1 MAETDLTKDLLKRFG
16 KLVTQRQTW
25 ESHWQEVADYMMP
38 RKADV
43 TKQRSKGD
51 KRSELIFDSSPLHAV
66 ELLSASLHGMLTNPS
81 TPWFSLRFKN
91 VDTGDADEANEWL
104 QDTTEKMYDAFNRSN
119 FQQEIFELY
128 HDLITFGTASMFIE
142 EDADD
147 IIRFSTR
154 HIGEIYISENNKG
167 RIDTVFRKFKIS
179 ARAAILQFGEKNVSN
194 ALRGTAMK
202 DPYEEVTILH
212 VVYPREN
219 YDPKKKD
226 AKNMPFASCYIELD
240 NKHEVSQSGFNEFP
254 YVVPRYLKASF
265 EIYGRSPAMTALPD
279 VKMLNEMSKTTIK
292 AAQKQVD
299 PPLLVPDDGFILP
312 VRTVP
317 GGLNFYRAG
326 TRDRIEP
333 LNIGANNPLGLNM
346 EEQRRN
352 AIRDTFYVNQLMMQN
367 GPQMTATEVVQRNEE
382 KMRLLG
388 PVLGRLQSELLRP
401 LIDRTFAI
409 LLRKKIFRQAPQFL
423 AGQDIQIE
431 YVSPLAKAQ
440 RSSELQSIMRA
451 IEIFGSLAQISP
463 VFDHINIDNLV
474 THLADIVGVPAKVL
488 NSKAE
493 VNAIRQKKQQEMM
506 QQQQMQ
512 QMQQI
517 AQAGGAVAPLAKAL
531 PEEARALVNPEQ

>member
-1 MAETDLTKDLLKRFG
+1 MGETDLVKDLLKRFG

-25 ESHWQEVADYMMP
+25 ESHWQEVSDYMMP

-43 TKQRSKGD
+43 TKKRSQGD

-66 ELLSASLHGMLTNPS
+66 ELLSASLHGMLTNPA
-81 TPWFSLRFKN
+81 TPWFSLKFKQS
-91 VDTGDADEANEWL
+91 DLIDEDAANEWL
-104 QDTTEKMYDAFNRSN
+104 QDATDRMYEAFNRSN

-128 HDLITFGTASMFIE
+128 HDLITFGTAAMFIE
-142 EDADD
+142 DDEED
-147 IIRFSTR
+147 IVRFSTR
-154 HIGEIYISENNKG
+154 HIGEVYISENNKG
-167 RIDTVFRKFKIS
+167 KVDTVFRKFKLT
-179 ARAAILQFGEKNVSN
+179 ARACIQQFGEKNVSKTT
-194 ALRGTAMK
+194 RGIAMK
-202 DPYEEVTILH
+202 DPYEEITILH

-219 YDPKKKD
+219 YDPRKKD
-226 AKNMPFASCYIELD
+226 NKNMPFASCYIEPET
-240 NKHEVSQSGFNEFP
+240 KHEISQSGFNEFP

-299 PPLLVPDDGFILP
+299 PPLLVPDDGFI
-312 VRTVP
+312 
-317 GGLNFYRAG
+317 
-326 TRDRIEP
+326 
-333 LNIGANNPLGLNM
+333 
-346 EEQRRN
+346 
-352 AIRDTFYVNQLMMQN
+352 FYVNQLMMQN

-409 LLRKKIFRQAPQFL
+409 LLRKKLFKPAPDFL

-440 RSSELQSIMRA
+440 RASELQSIMRA
-451 IEIFGSLAQISP
+451 IEIFGSLSNIAP
-463 VFDHINIDNLV
+463 VFDHVNIDNLV
-474 THLADIVGVPAKVL
+474 KHLADIVGVPAKVL

-493 VNAIRQKKQQEMM
+493 VNAIRQQKQQ
-506 QQQQMQ
+506 QQDQAMQMQ

-531 PEEARALVNPEQ
+531 PEEARALVAPQE

>member
-1 MAETDLTKDLLKRFG
+1 MAQSDLSKDLLRRFG

-81 TPWFSLRFKN
+81 VPWFSLSFKN
-91 VDTGDADEANEWL
+91 IDIIDKDAANEWL
-104 QDTTEKMYDAFNRSN
+104 ESATEKMYEAFNRSN

-142 EDADD
+142 EDAED
-147 IIRFSTR
+147 IVRFSTR

-179 ARAAILQFGEKNVSN
+179 ARAAIQQFGEKNVSN
-194 ALRGTAMK
+194 SLRGTAIK

-240 NKHEVSQSGFNEFP
+240 NKNEISQSGFNEFP

-279 VKMLNEMSKTTIK
+279 VKMLNEMCKTTIK

-352 AIRDTFYVNQLMMQN
+352 AIRDTFYVNQLMMQS
-367 GPQMTATEVVQRNEE
+367 GPQMTATEVIQRNEE

-388 PVLGRLQSELLRP
+388 PVLGRLQSELLKP
-401 LIDRTFAI
+401 MIDRVFAI
-409 LLRKKIFRQAPQFL
+409 MLRKNLFMRPPEFL

-440 RSSELQSIMRA
+440 RNSELQSITRA
-451 IEIFGSLAQISP
+451 LQLFGSLSNVAP
-463 VFDHINIDNLV
+463 VFDHIDTDALV
-474 THLADIVGVPAKVL
+474 SHLADLVGVPAKVL
-488 NSKAE
+488 NSQAQ
-493 VNAIRQKKQQEMM
+493 VNAIRQQKQQAAQ

-512 QMQQI
+512 MLNQVSK
-517 AQAGGAVAPLAKAL
+517 AGGQIAPLAKAL
-531 PEEARALVNPEQ
+531 PEEAQALLRPKQ

>member
-240 NKHEVSQSGFNEFP
+240 NKHEISQSGFNEFP

-493 VNAIRQKKQQEMM
+493 VNSIRQKKQQEMM

-531 PEEARALVNPEQ
+531 PEEARALVNPQE

>member
-1 MAETDLTKDLLKRFG
+1 MAETELTKDLLKRFG

-142 EDADD
+142 EDAED
-147 IIRFSTR
+147 IVRFSTR
-154 HIGEIYISENNKG
+154 HIGEIYISESNKG
-167 RIDTVFRKFKIS
+167 RIDTVFRKFKLS
-179 ARAAILQFGEKNVSN
+179 ARAVIQQFGEKSVSN

-226 AKNMPFASCYIELD
+226 AKNMPYASCYIELD
-240 NKHEVSQSGFNEFP
+240 NKHEISQSGFNEFP

-440 RSSELQSIMRA
+440 RSSELQSVMRA
-451 IEIFGSLAQISP
+451 IEIFGSLSKISP
-463 VFDHINIDNLV
+463 VFDHIDVDALV
-474 THLADIVGVPAKVL
+474 TYLADIVGVPAKVL
-488 NSKAE
+488 NSQSQ

-512 QMQQI
+512 QLQQV

-531 PEEARALVNPEQ
+531 PEEAKALVNPQQ

>member
-1 MAETDLTKDLLKRFG
+1 MAESALVKNLLARFH
-16 KLVTQRQTW
+16 KLKTQRQTW
-25 ESHWQEVADYMMP
+25 ESHWQEVADYMLP

-43 TKQRSKGD
+43 TKQRSRGD

-81 TPWFSLRFKN
+81 VPWFSLRFKN
-91 VDTGDADEANEWL
+91 VDFVDEDEANEWL
-104 QDTTEKMYDAFNRSN
+104 EDATEKMYDAFNRSN

-128 HDLITFGTASMFIE
+128 HDLITFGTSAMYIE
-142 EDADD
+142 EDPDD
-147 IIRFSTR
+147 IVRFSTR
-154 HIGEIYISENNKG
+154 HINEIYISENNKG
-167 RIDTVFRKFKIS
+167 RIDTVYRHFKIS
-179 ARAAILQFGEKNVSN
+179 ARAAVMQFGEENVSKQIKS
-194 ALRGTAMK
+194 TVIK
-202 DPYEEVTILH
+202 DPYEEVSILH

-219 YDPKKKD
+219 YNPNKRDN
-226 AKNMPFASCYIELD
+226 KNMPFASCYIEPD
-240 NKHEVSQSGFNEFP
+240 NKHEISQSGFNEFP

-317 GGLNFYRAG
+317 GGLNFYRSG

-333 LNIGANNPLGLNM
+333 MNIGANNPLGLNM
-346 EEQRRN
+346 EEQRRG
-352 AIRDTFYVNQLMMQN
+352 AIRDVFYVNQLMMQQ
-367 GPQMTATEVVQRNEE
+367 GPQMTATEVIQRNEE

-401 LIDRTFAI
+401 MIDRVFAI
-409 LLRKKIFRQAPQFL
+409 LFRKKMFKQPPEFL
-423 AGQDIQIE
+423 QGKDIQIE

-440 RSSELQSIMRA
+440 KSSELQSIMRA
-451 IEIFGSLAQISP
+451 IEIFGSLSRVSP
-463 VFDHINIDNLV
+463 VFDHVDIDQLV
-474 THLADIVGVPAKVL
+474 RHLADIVGVPAKVL
-488 NSKAE
+488 KSQNQ
-493 VNAIRQKKQQEMM
+493 VNAIRQQKEQQMM
-506 QQQQMQ
+506 QQQQLA

-517 AQAGGAVAPLAKAL
+517 AQAGGQVAPLAKAL
-531 PEEARALVNPEQ
+531 PEEAQALVRGEE

>member
-1 MAETDLTKDLLKRFG
+1 MAETELTKDLLKRFG

-91 VDTGDADEANEWL
+91 VDTGDVDEANEWL
-104 QDTTEKMYDAFNRSN
+104 QDTTEKMYEAFNRSN

-147 IIRFSTR
+147 IVRFSTR

-179 ARAAILQFGEKNVSN
+179 ARAAIQQFGEKNVSN
-194 ALRGTAMK
+194 TLRGVAMK

-240 NKHEVSQSGFNEFP
+240 NKHEISQSGFNEFP

-401 LIDRTFAI
+401 LIDRTFSI

-488 NSKAE
+488 NSKSE

-531 PEEARALVNPEQ
+531 PEEAKALVNPQQ

>member
-91 VDTGDADEANEWL
+91 VDTGDVDEANEWL
-104 QDTTEKMYDAFNRSN
+104 QDTTEKMYEAFNRSN

-147 IIRFSTR
+147 IVRFSTR

-179 ARAAILQFGEKNVSN
+179 ARAAIQQFGEKNVSN
-194 ALRGTAMK
+194 TLRGVAMK

-240 NKHEVSQSGFNEFP
+240 NKHEISQSGFNEFP

-488 NSKAE
+488 NSKSE

-531 PEEARALVNPEQ
+531 PEEARALVNPQE

>member
-1 MAETDLTKDLLKRFG
+1 
-16 KLVTQRQTW
+16 
-25 ESHWQEVADYMMP
+25 
-38 RKADV
+38 
-43 TKQRSKGD
+43 
-51 KRSELIFDSSPLHAV
+51 
-66 ELLSASLHGMLTNPS
+66 
-81 TPWFSLRFKN
+81 
-91 VDTGDADEANEWL
+91 
-104 QDTTEKMYDAFNRSN
+104 
-119 FQQEIFELY
+119 
-128 HDLITFGTASMFIE
+128 
-142 EDADD
+142 
-147 IIRFSTR
+147 
-154 HIGEIYISENNKG
+154 
-167 RIDTVFRKFKIS
+167 
-179 ARAAILQFGEKNVSN
+179 
-194 ALRGTAMK
+194 
-202 DPYEEVTILH
+202 
-212 VVYPREN
+212 
-219 YDPKKKD
+219 
-226 AKNMPFASCYIELD
+226 
-240 NKHEVSQSGFNEFP
+240 
-254 YVVPRYLKASF
+254 
-265 EIYGRSPAMTALPD
+265 
-279 VKMLNEMSKTTIK
+279 MLNEMSKTTIK

-346 EEQRRN
+346 EEQRRG
-352 AIRDTFYVNQLMMQN
+352 AIRDAFYVNQLMMQS

-409 LLRKKIFRQAPQFL
+409 LLRKKLFKPAPDFL
-423 AGQDIQIE
+423 SGQDIQIE

-451 IEIFGSLAQISP
+451 IEIFGSLANVAP

-474 THLADIVGVPAKVL
+474 MHLADIVGVPAKVL

-493 VNAIRQKKQQEMM
+493 VNAIRQNKQQ
-506 QQQQMQ
+506 QQDQAMQMQ

-531 PEEARALVNPEQ
+531 PEEARALVAPQE

>member
-147 IIRFSTR
+147 IVRFSTR

-179 ARAAILQFGEKNVSN
+179 ARAAIQQFGEKNVSN
-194 ALRGTAMK
+194 TLRGVAMK

-240 NKHEVSQSGFNEFP
+240 NKHEISQSGFNEFP

-488 NSKAE
+488 NSKSE

-531 PEEARALVNPEQ
+531 PAEAQALINTQQ